1 MVWFGIFQVFVQYYQ
16 ELFPPCNVTVMRK
29 QSGTPK
35 VHVSHV
41 LHLDCNPRL
50 STRCP
55 PSCPRVH
62 LSEVPVVRARV
73 RHFDPRTTDYEPS
86 TLQPYDLDPWLS
98 VLFHLLCN
106 NKLKFPSHVTL
117 TSDLFD
123 PFTPAYP
130 SVIKCTNENFNLFS
144 HHVGRQDRWSLPL
157 PG

>member
-1 MVWFGIFQVFVQYYQ
+1 MVWFWIFQVFVQHYQ

-62 LSEVPVVRARV
+62 LSEVPVVR
-73 RHFDPRTTDYEPS
+73 HFDPRAGGPSDNWLWTIHTTAIR
-86 TLQPYDLDPWLS
+86 PWPLAFS
-98 VLFHLLCN
+98 PISLTLCN
-106 NKLKFPSHVTL
+106 NKLKLPSHVTL

-123 PFTPAYP
+123 LFTLAYP

-144 HHVGRQDRWSLPL
+144 HHVDRWSLL
-157 PG
+157 G